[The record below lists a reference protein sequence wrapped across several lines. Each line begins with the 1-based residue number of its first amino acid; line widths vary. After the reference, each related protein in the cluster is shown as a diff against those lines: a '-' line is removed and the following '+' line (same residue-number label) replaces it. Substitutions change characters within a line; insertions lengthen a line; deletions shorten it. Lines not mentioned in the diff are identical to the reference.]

1 MSYNQILKEES
12 RVVNHEGAK
21 VYKLSPEM
29 ELYTLVCTMAL
40 SRKFYELPSE
50 QIDRLS
56 SLIAK
61 VDARFVAKLAVY
73 ARREMHIRSV
83 PLLLVVELARVH
95 SGDNLVSRTV
105 EQVVMRADE
114 IMELLMCYQW
124 RNPRSGMKKLGKLS
138 HQIQVGLQAAFNKFD
153 EYQFAK
159 YNRGNLDVKLRDALF
174 IVHPKAKN
182 ESQQQLFDKIAKES
196 LETPYTWETELSALG
211 SELIESQEA
220 RRESFARKWC
230 ELIESGRLGY
240 MALMRNLRNIL
251 VADVDEQTLE
261 KVALRISSLRE
272 VESAKQLPYRY
283 LSAYKELVNVSSVN
297 TSMLLD
303 ALERAAMLSIN
314 SLDGFSHET
323 RVMIACDMSGSM
335 QHSLSPNSKI
345 MYYEVGNMLA
355 MMLQSRCKKVVSGIF
370 ADSWKVVNHSHMS
383 ILGNTCS
390 LSSRIGEVGYGTY
403 GGKPLEWLI
412 NEKISMDKV
421 MFFTDCQFY
430 GESRFGEYFMNLW
443 DNYKK
448 IAPEAKL
455 YLFDLAGYG
464 HMPIEMPRE
473 DVVLIAGWSDRVF
486 DMLAALENGGS
497 VVEEIKK
504 IEL

>member
-1 MSYNQILKEES
+1 
-12 RVVNHEGAK
+12 
-21 VYKLSPEM
+21 
-29 ELYTLVCTMAL
+29 
-40 SRKFYELPSE
+40 
-50 QIDRLS
+50 
-56 SLIAK
+56 
-61 VDARFVAKLAVY
+61 
-73 ARREMHIRSV
+73 
-83 PLLLVVELARVH
+83 
-95 SGDNLVSRTV
+95 
-105 EQVVMRADE
+105 
-114 IMELLMCYQW
+114 
-124 RNPRSGMKKLGKLS
+124 
-138 HQIQVGLQAAFNKFD
+138 
-153 EYQFAK
+153 
-159 YNRGNLDVKLRDALF
+159 
-174 IVHPKAKN
+174 
-182 ESQQQLFDKIAKES
+182 
-196 LETPYTWETELSALG
+196 
-211 SELIESQEA
+211 
-220 RRESFARKWC
+220 
-230 ELIESGRLGY
+230 
-240 MALMRNLRNIL
+240 
-251 VADVDEQTLE
+251 
-261 KVALRISSLRE
+261 
-272 VESAKQLPYRY
+272 
-283 LSAYKELVNVSSVN
+283 
-297 TSMLLD
+297 
-303 ALERAAMLSIN
+303 
-314 SLDGFSHET
+314 
-323 RVMIACDMSGSM
+323 
-335 QHSLSPNSKI
+335 

-412 NEKISMDKV
+412 NEKISLDKV

-430 GESRFGEYFMNLW
+430 GESRYGEYFMNLW